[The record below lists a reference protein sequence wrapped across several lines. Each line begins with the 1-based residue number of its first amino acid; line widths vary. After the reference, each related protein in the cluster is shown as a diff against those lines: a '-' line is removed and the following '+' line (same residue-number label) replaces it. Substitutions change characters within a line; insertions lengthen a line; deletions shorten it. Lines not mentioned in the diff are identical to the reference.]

1 MTYLFIEDLLGWGA
15 IIILGTG
22 AGIAFFMLMAHRRA
36 SADFIACTAAMVCG
50 RAVHACGA
58 DRRANHRGYPDE
70 DVFDGDPRTLA
81 CGRACALRHRRPALG
96 TGDVHAD
103 RDARSGR
110 RRCRMATPLP
120 PRYFALFCRW
130 VHCGIFGFS
139 STMIVP
145 GLMIATDLGGMI
157 SKRGAS
163 FPDKIMPKRHKRTS
177 Q

>member
-1 MTYLFIEDLLGWGA
+1 MTYLFIEDLHGWGA

-36 SADFIACTAAMVCG
+36 SADFIACTAAMVVICG
-50 RAVHACGA
+50 HAVHACGA

-145 GLMIATDLGGMI
+145 GLMIASRFG
-157 SKRGAS
+157 
-163 FPDKIMPKRHKRTS
+163 RHDFEMWRQFS
-177 Q
+177 G